1 MLILNPYKMK
11 HQKIITQQ
19 YSNLEE
25 KLNVW
30 SHAFGIFLSIIAL
43 VLLMTKAIEK
53 GNIWMMI
60 SFPIF
65 GISLILLYLAST
77 LYHSAK
83 DPSKRFKLKIFD
95 HAAIYV
101 LIAGSYTP
109 FTLVSLNGET
119 GWFIFSIVWIL
130 AFTGIILKL
139 FFTGRFKVLSTAMY
153 VLMGWLIIFY
163 FKELT
168 ANLHS
173 DGVFYLILGGVFYTI
188 GAVLYSIKKIKF
200 NHAIFHVFVLG
211 GSFCHF
217 LSVYLYI

>member
-1 MLILNPYKMK
+1 MDKKTNI
-11 HQKIITQQ
+11 QF
-19 YSNLEE
+19 YSPTEE
-25 KLNVW
+25 KLNIW

-43 VLLMTKAIEK
+43 VLLIIKALQQD
-53 GNIWMMI
+53 NIWMMI

-65 GISLILLYLAST
+65 GVSLILLYLAST
-77 LYHSAK
+77 LYHASK
-83 DPSKRFKLKIFD
+83 EPQKRFKLKVFD

-119 GWFIFSIVWIL
+119 GWLIFSMVWVM

-139 FFTGRFKVLSTAMY
+139 FFTGKFKIVSTAMY

-163 FKELT
+163 FQDLT
-168 ANLHS
+168 AHLHEK
-173 DGVFYLILGGVFYTI
+173 GVFYLILGGVLYTI
-188 GAVLYSIKKIKF
+188 GAILYSIKKIKF
-200 NHAIFHVFVLG
+200 NHAIFHFFVLA

-217 LSVYLYI
+217 LSIYLYV

>member
-1 MLILNPYKMK
+1 MDKKTNI
-11 HQKIITQQ
+11 QF
-19 YSNLEE
+19 YSPTEE
-25 KLNVW
+25 KLNIW

-43 VLLMTKAIEK
+43 VLLIIKAVQQD
-53 GNIWMMI
+53 NIWMMI

-65 GISLILLYLAST
+65 GVSLILLYLAST
-77 LYHSAK
+77 LYHASK
-83 DPSKRFKLKIFD
+83 EPQKRFKLKVFD

-119 GWFIFSIVWIL
+119 GWLIFSMVWVM

-139 FFTGRFKVLSTAMY
+139 FFTGKFKIVSTAMY

-163 FKELT
+163 FQELT
-168 ANLHS
+168 ARLHEK
-173 DGVFYLILGGVFYTI
+173 GVFYLILGGVLYTI
-188 GAVLYSIKKIKF
+188 GAILYSIKKIKF
-200 NHAIFHVFVLG
+200 NHAIFHFFVLA

-217 LSVYLYI
+217 LSIYLYV

>member
-1 MLILNPYKMK
+1 MVKKTNI
-11 HQKIITQQ
+11 QF
-19 YSNLEE
+19 YSPTEE
-25 KLNVW
+25 KLNIW

-43 VLLMTKAIEK
+43 VLLILKAVQQD
-53 GNIWMMI
+53 NIWMMI

-65 GISLILLYLAST
+65 GVSLILLYLAST
-77 LYHSAK
+77 LYHASK
-83 DPSKRFKLKIFD
+83 EPQKRFKLKVFD

-119 GWFIFSIVWIL
+119 GWLIFSMVWVM

-139 FFTGRFKVLSTAMY
+139 FFTGRFKVVSTAMY

-163 FKELT
+163 FQDLT
-168 ANLHS
+168 AHLHEK
-173 DGVFYLILGGVFYTI
+173 GVFYLILGGVLYTI
-188 GAVLYSIKKIKF
+188 GAILYSIKKIKF
-200 NHAIFHVFVLG
+200 NHAIFHFFVLA

-217 LSVYLYI
+217 LSIYLYV

>member
-1 MLILNPYKMK
+1 MDKKTNI
-11 HQKIITQQ
+11 QF
-19 YSNLEE
+19 YSPTEE
-25 KLNVW
+25 KLNIW

-43 VLLMTKAIEK
+43 VLLILKAVQQD
-53 GNIWMMI
+53 NIWMMI

-65 GISLILLYLAST
+65 GVSLILLYLAST
-77 LYHSAK
+77 LYHASK
-83 DPSKRFKLKIFD
+83 EPQKRFKLKVFD

-119 GWFIFSIVWIL
+119 GWLIFSMVWVM

-139 FFTGRFKVLSTAMY
+139 FFTGKFKIVSTAMY

-163 FKELT
+163 FQDLT
-168 ANLHS
+168 AHLHEK
-173 DGVFYLILGGVFYTI
+173 GVFYLILGGVLYTI
-188 GAVLYSIKKIKF
+188 GAILYSIKKIKF
-200 NHAIFHVFVLG
+200 NHAIFHFFVLA

-217 LSVYLYI
+217 LSIYLYV

>member
-1 MLILNPYKMK
+1 MDKKTNI
-11 HQKIITQQ
+11 QF
-19 YSNLEE
+19 YSPTEE
-25 KLNVW
+25 KLNIW

-43 VLLMTKAIEK
+43 VLLIIKAVQQD
-53 GNIWMMI
+53 NIWMMI

-65 GISLILLYLAST
+65 GVSLILLYLAST
-77 LYHSAK
+77 LYHASK
-83 DPSKRFKLKIFD
+83 EPQKRFKLKVFD

-119 GWFIFSIVWIL
+119 GWLIFSMVWVM

-139 FFTGRFKVLSTAMY
+139 FFTGKFKIVSTAMY

-163 FKELT
+163 FQDLT
-168 ANLHS
+168 ASLHEK
-173 DGVFYLILGGVFYTI
+173 GVFYLILGGVLYTI
-188 GAVLYSIKKIKF
+188 GAILYSIKKIKF
-200 NHAIFHVFVLG
+200 NHAIFHFFVLA

-217 LSVYLYI
+217 LSIYLYV

>member
-1 MLILNPYKMK
+1 MDKKTNI
-11 HQKIITQQ
+11 QF
-19 YSNLEE
+19 YSPTEE
-25 KLNVW
+25 KLNIW

-43 VLLMTKAIEK
+43 VLLIIKAVQQD
-53 GNIWMMI
+53 NIWMLI

-65 GISLILLYLAST
+65 GVSLILLYLAST
-77 LYHSAK
+77 LYHASK
-83 DPSKRFKLKIFD
+83 EPQKRFKLKVFD

-119 GWFIFSIVWIL
+119 GWLIFSMVWVM

-139 FFTGRFKVLSTAMY
+139 FFTGRFKVISTAMY

-163 FKELT
+163 FQDLT
-168 ANLHS
+168 AHLHEK
-173 DGVFYLILGGVFYTI
+173 GVFYLILGGVLYTI
-188 GAVLYSIKKIKF
+188 GAILYSIKKIKF
-200 NHAIFHVFVLG
+200 NHAIFHFFVLA

-217 LSVYLYI
+217 LSIYLYV

>member
-1 MLILNPYKMK
+1 MDKKTNI
-11 HQKIITQQ
+11 QF
-19 YSNLEE
+19 YSPTEE
-25 KLNVW
+25 KLNIW

-43 VLLMTKAIEK
+43 VLLIIKAVQQD
-53 GNIWMMI
+53 NIWMMI

-65 GISLILLYLAST
+65 GVSLILLYLAST
-77 LYHSAK
+77 LYHASK
-83 DPSKRFKLKIFD
+83 EPQKRFKLKVFD

-119 GWFIFSIVWIL
+119 GWLIFSMVWVM

-139 FFTGRFKVLSTAMY
+139 FFTGRFKIVSTAMY

-163 FKELT
+163 FQDLT
-168 ANLHS
+168 AHLHEK
-173 DGVFYLILGGVFYTI
+173 GVFYLILGGVLYTI
-188 GAVLYSIKKIKF
+188 GAILYSIKKIKF
-200 NHAIFHVFVLG
+200 NHAIFHFFVLA

-217 LSVYLYI
+217 LSIYLYV